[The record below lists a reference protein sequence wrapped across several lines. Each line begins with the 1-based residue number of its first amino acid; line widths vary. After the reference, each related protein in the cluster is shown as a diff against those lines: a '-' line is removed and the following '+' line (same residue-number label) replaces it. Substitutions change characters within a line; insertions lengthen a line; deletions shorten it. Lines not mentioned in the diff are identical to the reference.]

1 MTNKIG
7 DEENCTKIDK
17 YITNAQVQRSRMTN
31 KSIQV
36 WRKSKT
42 NAQKKFQCIDK
53 S

>member
-7 DEENCTKIDK
+7 DEQSGTKIDK
-17 YITNAQVQRSRMTN
+17 YITNAQIQRSQMTN

-42 NAQKKFQCIDK
+42 NAKKKC
-53 S
+53 SMYR